1 MIRNNDSTAQ
11 VRPTCICVTIE
22 LGQPA
27 TIGKLLVP
35 LPAAIV
41 PNTDLP
47 LHQPTEITRDHTPSE
62 PPFLVQAATRT
73 EERRTIWR
81 FFRQLKLT
89 RADGEYVTQDQVED
103 ELEHFVRHYTD
114 SPVTDDIID
123 DINLGTPPLEG
134 AVNLR
139 PATLY
144 EDRAVREHVFLLH
157 IAEVAVTA
165 NA

>member
-1 MIRNNDSTAQ
+1 MIRNADSTAQ

-47 LHQPTEITRDHTPSE
+47 LHQPLELSRDHTPSE
-62 PPFLVQAATRT
+62 PPFLVQAATRAD
-73 EERRTIWR
+73 ERQTIWR
-81 FFRQLKLT
+81 FFSLLKLT
-89 RADGEYVTQDQVED
+89 RAEGEYVTQDQVED

-114 SPVTDDIID
+114 ASFTDDIVDEID
-123 DINLGTPPLEG
+123 LGTPPLEG
-134 AVNLR
+134 AVNRR